1 MKEKDM
7 GQLTTPMLDIGSIEI
22 EEGFNVRKQ
31 MDKEKLERMAGSI
44 QHHELVQPISVCKG
58 KAGKYVVVDGHR
70 RFAAAKLAGEKKV
83 PVVVFKGKSRKAASL
98 IANLHREDL
107 NDIEVA
113 EGLKELAAEEKLK
126 TNKEIADEVDFSASW
141 VGDLLRLL
149 KLPAG
154 VQTYIATGDVPVKAE
169 RVLRDIAKVSPRI
182 AECICELAK
191 REKIDSGDFVR
202 LVPDLL
208 AAVPHREFKDK
219 PVMIATAGTQ
229 LSSIIVTNE
238 KKLRDLGDR
247 YLAAV
252 PWVRTNN
259 PEIKFNSDEVDA
271 ARALGCLVELK
282 VKVGR
287 RETVTAFITAQEVA
301 ADLAER
307 HIERKEKE
315 AAENRKQKEEEDA
328 ERAAQADARKADKK
342 AEKEEDEGPSPYELR
357 MAKQAAA
364 RTWNQD
370 VGHELVAKKDAGS
383 IKANAL
389 NRAKALILTHIADNK
404 NIGCGLRLVKSQLQE
419 VEHRQLKTTGKEKE
433 EVEYATPEEAREWLE
448 KRVEMARTPEEA
460 LDIWTEAMAAVVH
473 ADEHELPQ
481 SKRVYRDRPNTFTVR
496 ERLKD
501 ELKAVK
507 PRRRRSA
514 AKKK

>member
-1 MKEKDM
+1 M
-7 GQLTTPMLDIGSIEI
+7 GQLITPMLDIDSIEI
-22 EEGFNVRKQ
+22 EEGFNVRKRT
-31 MDKEKLERMAGSI
+31 DKKKLERMAGSI
-44 QHHELVQPISVCKG
+44 QQHELVQPISVSRGKG
-58 KAGKYVVVDGHR
+58 GKYIVVDGHR
-70 RFAAAKLAGEKKV
+70 RFAAAKLAGKKEV
-83 PVVVFKGKSRKAASL
+83 PVVVFNGKSRKAASL

-107 NDIEVA
+107 NDIEIA
-113 EGLKELAAEEKLK
+113 EGLRDLAAEESLK
-126 TNKEIADEVDFSASW
+126 TKAEIADKVDFSASW

-154 VQTYIATGDVPVKAE
+154 VQSHIATGDVPVKAE

-182 AECICELAK
+182 AECVCELAK
-191 REKIDSGDFVR
+191 REKVEAADFVR

-219 PVMIATAGTQ
+219 PVMLATSGAR
-229 LSSIIVTNE
+229 LDSLIVTDE

-247 YLAAV
+247 YLAAY

-259 PEIKFNSDEVDA
+259 PTIDFNSDEVDA
-271 ARALGCLVELK
+271 ARALGCLLELK
-282 VKVGR
+282 VSVG
-287 RETVTAFITAQEVA
+287 EGEGSIAFITDQEVA

-307 HIERKEKE
+307 HVERREKE
-315 AAENRKQKEEEDA
+315 AAQKRKQQEEEEA
-328 ERAAQADARKADKK
+328 ERAAQSDARKAEKK
-342 AEKEEDEGPSPYELR
+342 AKKEEDGGPSPYEER

-383 IKANAL
+383 VKANAL

-404 NIGCGLRLVKSQLQE
+404 GIGCGLRLVKSQLQE
-419 VEHRQLKTTGKEKE
+419 VEHRQLKTTGKDKE
-433 EVEYATPEEAREWLE
+433 EVEYATVEEAREWLE

-460 LDIWTEAMAAVVH
+460 LDIWAEAMAAVVH

-481 SKRVYRDRPNTFTVR
+481 SKRVYRERPNAFTVR
-496 ERLKD
+496 EVLKD
-501 ELKAVK
+501 ELKAVR
-507 PRRRRSA
+507 PRRRRTTNN
-514 AKKK
+514 KK

>member
-1 MKEKDM
+1 M
-7 GQLTTPMLDIGSIEI
+7 GQLTTPMLDIDSIEI
-22 EEGFNVRKQ
+22 EEGFNVRKE
-31 MDKEKLERMAGSI
+31 MDTEKLERMAGSI
-44 QHHELVQPISVCKG
+44 QQHELVQPISVCKG

-113 EGLKELAAEEKLK
+113 EGLKELAAEMKLRTK
-126 TNKEIADEVDFSASW
+126 NEIAEVVDISPSW
-141 VGDLLRLL
+141 VGTLLRLL

-154 VQTYIATGDVPVKAE
+154 VQDHIASGNVPVKAE

-191 REKIDSGDFVR
+191 REKVESADFVR

-208 AAVPHREFKDK
+208 RAVPHREFKDK
-219 PVMIATAGTQ
+219 PFMIGTAGTQ
-229 LSSIIVTNE
+229 LSSIVTTDE

-252 PWVRTNN
+252 PWVHTNN
-259 PEIKFNSDEVDA
+259 PEIRFNTDEVDA
-271 ARALGCLVELK
+271 ARALGCLIELK
-282 VKVGR
+282 TKVGE
-287 RETVTAFITAQEVA
+287 RETVTAFITDQEAA

-307 HIERKEKE
+307 HVERKEKE
-315 AAENRKQKEEEDA
+315 AAATRKQKEEEDA
-328 ERAAQADARKADKK
+328 ELAAQADARKAGKK
-342 AEKEEDEGPSPYELR
+342 TEKEGEDGPSPYEQR

-370 VGHELVAKKDAGS
+370 VGHELVAKKDAKS

-389 NRAKALILTHIADNK
+389 NRAKALILTHINDNK
-404 NIGCGLRLVKSQLQE
+404 NIGCGLRLVRSQLQE
-419 VEHRQLKTTGKEKE
+419 VEHRQLKTTGKDKE

-448 KRVEMARTPEEA
+448 KRVQMARTPEEA
-460 LDIWTEAMAAVVH
+460 LDIWAEAMFAVVH
-473 ADEHELPQ
+473 ADENELPQ
-481 SKRVYRDRPNTFTVR
+481 SKRVYRDCPSTFVVEMT
-496 ERLKD
+496 LKD

-507 PRRRRSA
+507 PRRRRA
-514 AKKK
+514 ATKKK